1 MGDFGAYLAQINWG
15 LAVLAAVVGV
25 AVAAV
30 ARRFILA
37 VAEDILRALPG
48 FGDRLGRRAIG
59 RLPDS
64 AASPWFCASCHSLNQ
79 PSATTCY
86 RGCGAR
92 AAQDKGAP
100 RGEEPASPSGGRSTR
115 RG

>member
-1 MGDFGAYLAQINWG
+1 VDDFGGYLARINWG

-48 FGDRLGRRAIG
+48 LADLLGRRAIG
-59 RLPDS
+59 RLPESD
-64 AASPWFCASCHSLNQ
+64 AAPWFCAVCHSQNP
-79 PSATTCY
+79 PSAGACY

-92 AAQDKGAP
+92 ADRDRGTP
-100 RGEEPASPSGGRSTR
+100 RGEEPAGPSGGRSTR

>member
-1 MGDFGAYLAQINWG
+1 MGDFGAYLATIDWG

-30 ARRFILA
+30 TRRFILA

-48 FGDRLGRRAIG
+48 LGDRLGRRAIG
-59 RLPDS
+59 RLPGSDD
-64 AASPWFCASCHSLNQ
+64 APWFCAVCHSMNP
-79 PSATTCY
+79 PSGAACY

-92 AAQDKGAP
+92 ADRDGGTP
-100 RGEEPASPSGGRSTR
+100 EGEEPAGPSGGRSTR